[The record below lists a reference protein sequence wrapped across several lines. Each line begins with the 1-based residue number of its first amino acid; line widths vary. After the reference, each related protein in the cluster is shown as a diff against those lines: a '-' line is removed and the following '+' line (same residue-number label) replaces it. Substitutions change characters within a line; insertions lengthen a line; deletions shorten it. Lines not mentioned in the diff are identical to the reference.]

1 MKSNDTLHWCFEK
14 IGFQENLVYTP
25 KSIVTNILDKK
36 KRKCKIIWF
45 NQPYWVNVKKTLV
58 RQLLSL
64 IKKIFPKKNKLH
76 KIFNKS
82 NININYSYISDISS
96 ITAGHNRSLLQ
107 PNITKYGCNYRVKNT
122 CSLQNQCQ
130 TSNLIYQTDVQNEVD
145 NDKKIY
151 FGLATTTFKE
161 RFRDHQKRF

>member
-64 IKKIFPKKNKLH
+64 LKKIFPKKNKLH

-82 NININYSYISDISS
+82 NKNINYSYISDISS
-96 ITAGHNRSLLQ
+96 ITAGHNRSLVQ

-122 CSLQNQCQ
+122 CSEPVLNFKFNI
-130 TSNLIYQTDVQNEVD
+130 SNRCSKWSQQWQKDIYRTCYN
-145 NDKKIY
+145 N
-151 FGLATTTFKE
+151 F
-161 RFRDHQKRF
+161 